1 MRPTTPH
8 MQHPTALTHTRFRLL
23 RFRSPL
29 LTKYLF
35 QQVLRCFTS
44 PRHHPP
50 PINSKGRRP
59 ETTRAR
65 FPHSDTLGSQL
76 ASQLPEAYRR
86 LQRPSSAHRAKA
98 STERPKTPTKNST
111 KTRTQP
117 TKKKASH
124 AHAKLQK
131 NARVHYTI
139 HNHHT
144 NTTQP
149 TPQQGQPR
157 RQHRHQVPKSPT
169 VCQTPHPQQ
178 AETPHKHEAVRSF
191 QKKQPRKTPGPTQT
205 QQRSSLE
212 RR

>member
-117 TKKKASH
+117 TKKRPVTHTQNCRKMLASTIRFTTTTPTPHNQPHNKASH
-124 AHAKLQK
+124 AGSTGTKYPRAQQCAKHPTHNRQKPLTNMRPFAVSKKNNHAKHQ
-131 NARVHYTI
+131 A
-139 HNHHT
+139 
-144 NTTQP
+144 
-149 TPQQGQPR
+149 
-157 RQHRHQVPKSPT
+157 QHRPSNAAP
-169 VCQTPHPQQ
+169 
-178 AETPHKHEAVRSF
+178 
-191 QKKQPRKTPGPTQT
+191 
-205 QQRSSLE
+205 
-212 RR
+212 

>member
-117 TKKKASH
+117 TKKRPVTHTQNCRKMLAS
-124 AHAKLQK
+124 
-131 NARVHYTI
+131 TI
-139 HNHHT
+139 RF
-144 NTTQP
+144 TTTTP
-149 TPQQGQPR
+149 TPNNQPQKPPSQQSTNL
-157 RQHRHQVPKSPT
+157 PKSPT

>member
-117 TKKKASH
+117 TKKGQSRTRKIAEKCSRPLYDSQPPH
-124 AHAKLQK
+124 Q
-131 NARVHYTI
+131 
-139 HNHHT
+139 HHT
-144 NTTQP
+144 TNPTTRPATQAAQAPSTQEPNSVPNTPP
-149 TPQQGQPR
+149 TTGR
-157 RQHRHQVPKSPT
+157 N
-169 VCQTPHPQQ
+169 
-178 AETPHKHEAVRSF
+178 
-191 QKKQPRKTPGPTQT
+191 PTQT
-205 QQRSSLE
+205 
-212 RR
+212 